1 MPVHTLRDLARA
13 TTAVA
18 RRSVQLVT
26 PVLLPLLTYALFRWT
41 LDLAAAVHVAF
52 GAVLAT
58 VLALLVVVLITTLT
72 RALRRHL
79 TRHPGE
85 DAVHQFLLIVLLA
98 VALCAWV
105 SYVLYLARPESYA
118 IPGTSSIAT
127 FADFYG
133 WVFLDMLPLLQVSE
147 TLRLSPPLEPL
158 TLAARLPVLGFRVLV
173 LAAAVE
179 TVLVWR
185 GAVRRDRI
193 A

>member
-1 MPVHTLRDLARA
+1 MPVHTVRDLVRA
-13 TTAVA
+13 ATAVA
-18 RRSVQLVT
+18 RRTAQLVT
-26 PVLLPLLTYALFRWT
+26 PVLLPLLAYALFRWT
-41 LDLAAAVHVAF
+41 LDLAATVHVAF
-52 GAVLAT
+52 GAALAT

-85 DAVHQFLLIVLLA
+85 DAVHQFLLTVLLA

-105 SYVLYLARPESYA
+105 SYALYLARPESYG
-118 IPGTSSIAT
+118 IPGSTSIAT

-133 WVFLDMLPLLQVSE
+133 WVFLDMLPLLRVSE
-147 TLRLSPPLEPL
+147 TLRLTVPLEPL

-185 GAVRRDRI
+185 GAVRRDTI

>member
-1 MPVHTLRDLARA
+1 MPIRTIGDLGRA
-13 TTAVA
+13 AAAVA
-18 RRSVQLVT
+18 RRTAQLVT

-41 LDLAAAVHVAF
+41 LDLAGTVHVAF

-72 RALRRHL
+72 RALRRHR

-85 DAVHQFLLIVLLA
+85 DAIHQFLLIVLLA
-98 VALCAWV
+98 VALASWV
-105 SYVLYLARPESYA
+105 SYALYLARPEHYRVPEGSTL
-118 IPGTSSIAT
+118 PT

-147 TLRLSPPLEPL
+147 TLHLAPPIEPL
-158 TLAARLPVLGFRVLV
+158 TLAARLPVLGFWVVV

-179 TVLVWR
+179 AVLVWR
-185 GAVRRDRI
+185 GAVRRDTI